1 MNDKELINNLI
12 DIYTNLQRI
21 KKSDDREKEIENQM
35 KIVRSK
41 LESCGILISDIELD

>member
-12 DIYTNLQRI
+12 DTYTNLQRI
-21 KKSDDREKEIENQM
+21 QKSDDKEKEIENQM

-41 LESCGILISDIELD
+41 LESCGIVVNNIELD

>member
-35 KIVRSK
+35 KIVKFK
-41 LESCGILISDIELD
+41 LKSCGVSIKDIELD